1 MAGSKSSG
9 QILGRALALLQKNL
23 CRWSSL
29 LLPGAGFGNTNVCCD
44 NMAVLKSRTSPDH
57 LLAHLLCCLT
67 LYAAIYH
74 FDFTTEHVPGVHNAT
89 ADTISRNNLTLF
101 SSLSP
106 QTPQV
111 QVSQAVLD
119 LLVVRRPD
127 WGLKEWIQLFNRG
140 ISYQVGAVIPPSA
153 IPMPSIS
160 SLFPNTPCANL
171 PHQHRS
177 LWDGGQSS
185 PIHPNSLRLTRP
197 FSVRFFIC
205 SKRHPQELSIHASLM
220 PPPSLSLSSNSW
232 SHPPIV
238 FNNVMLWAACCLATR
253 PPHMYLS
260 SHQMSQ
266 LT

>member
-1 MAGSKSSG
+1 MPKKPKLVAGPSVLCIAMGIPKRPRSSVANFKAWAASGEFGAPRNRKSS
-9 QILGRALALLQKNL
+9 
-23 CRWSSL
+23 
-29 LLPGAGFGNTNVCCD
+29 
-44 NMAVLKSRTSPDH
+44 
-57 LLAHLLCCLT
+57 
-67 LYAAIYH
+67 
-74 FDFTTEHVPGVHNAT
+74 
-89 ADTISRNNLTLF
+89 
-101 SSLSP
+101 
-106 QTPQV
+106 
-111 QVSQAVLD
+111 
-119 LLVVRRPD
+119 RRPD

-238 FNNVMLWAACCLATR
+238 FNSVMLWAACCLATR